1 MKIIFYFG
9 QILLNKINHITI
21 RKTLTNLQPLPNQN
35 LLNMKNKYLLRLLLF
50 FISLSAV
57 AQKDE
62 IKTAQ
67 NELNN
72 GNPQAALSTLKACEY
87 LITNAKDQDRSEF
100 FNLKGKAFTSLANK
114 NIETAKNLC
123 LAVSAYEEL
132 IVSEVDSGN
141 LKYAVQAKTAIKE
154 IKDNLEKSANE
165 DSNVN
170 KYADCANKMYYLYQ
184 MDKKDTLKLYYAASN
199 FMNAKE
205 YDSALKNFE
214 ELKSL
219 NFTGKGIQYF
229 ATNKKSK
236 IEELFASANHRDSN
250 IKAGTH
256 EIPRNVMA
264 PSKKIDVYR
273 SLAQIYTE
281 KGNTDNAENY
291 YKKIIDLN
299 PKYIDAY
306 INMAYL
312 KLDKR
317 KALTDEISN
326 LGTSAKD
333 MKVYEELKAKK
344 DLVIKSAVSYLEK
357 GNTIEPKNI
366 EISKMLLNLYR
377 ALDMTNEY
385 NALKAKI

>member
-1 MKIIFYFG
+1 MK
-9 QILLNKINHITI
+9 K
-21 RKTLTNLQPLPNQN
+21 
-35 LLNMKNKYLLRLLLF
+35 KYLVRLLMF
-50 FISLSAV
+50 FISVSAT
-57 AQKDE
+57 AQKDQ

-87 LITNAKDQDRSEF
+87 LITNAKDQDRSDF
-100 FNLKGKAFTSLANK
+100 FNLKGKVFTSLANE
-114 NIETAKNLC
+114 NIEKAKNLY

-141 LKYAVQAKTAIKE
+141 LKYAVQAKAAIKE

-165 DSNVN
+165 DSNAN

-184 MDKKDTLKLYYAASN
+184 IDKKDTLNLYYAASN
-199 FMNAKE
+199 FMKAKE

-214 ELKSL
+214 ELKAL
-219 NFTGKGIQYF
+219 NFTGKEIQYY

-236 IEELFASANHRDSN
+236 IEELFVSANYRDSS
-250 IKAGTH
+250 IKAGIH
-256 EIPRNVMA
+256 EKPRNVMA
-264 PSKKIDVYR
+264 PSKKIDIYR

-281 KGNTDNAENY
+281 KGDIGNAENY

-306 INMAYL
+306 IDMAYL

-317 KALTDEISN
+317 KALTDEMSN

-333 MKVYEELKAKK
+333 MKIYDELKAKK

-357 GNTIEPKNI
+357 GNAIEPKNT